1 MGLLARVGQIMEQL
15 GQIQWKYSD
24 PARRIRS
31 NVVSATEHLY
41 RFRGG
46 LIVRM
51 DIQSVEA
58 FLKSFLCQT
67 NLHQKSNCS
76 VPPTRL
82 STRAT
87 LMPPWPS

>member
-1 MGLLARVGQIMEQL
+1 MEQL

-41 RFRGG
+41 RFLGG

-51 DIQSVEA
+51 DIQNLEA
-58 FLKSFLCQT
+58 L
-67 NLHQKSNCS
+67 
-76 VPPTRL
+76 PR
-82 STRAT
+82 
-87 LMPPWPS
+87 

>member
-1 MGLLARVGQIMEQL
+1 MEQL

-58 FLKSFLCQT
+58 F
-67 NLHQKSNCS
+67 
-76 VPPTRL
+76 PR
-82 STRAT
+82 
-87 LMPPWPS
+87 